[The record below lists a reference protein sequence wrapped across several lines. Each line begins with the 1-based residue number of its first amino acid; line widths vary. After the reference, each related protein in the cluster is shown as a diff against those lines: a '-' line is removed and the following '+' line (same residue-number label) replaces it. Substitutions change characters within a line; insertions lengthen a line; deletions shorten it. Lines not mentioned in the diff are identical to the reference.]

1 MLNSLDLLVI
11 AFMVIMS
18 LSVLAVLLM
27 LLMKNKLVKRIAL
40 YVCSAITA
48 YVGIAAFV
56 NFSTYFLGQ
65 AIVGLLAAI
74 SAVAAIVLERISAKK
89 QDEKLFRIARI
100 TALAALAAGVINIFF
115 I

>member
-1 MLNSLDLLVI
+1 MLTSLDLLVI

-18 LSVLAVLLM
+18 LAVLAVCLM
-27 LLMKNKLVKRIAL
+27 LLMKNKTVKRIAL
-40 YVCSAITA
+40 YICSAITV

-56 NFSTYFLGQ
+56 KFFELFFGQ
-65 AIVGLLAAI
+65 AIVGLLAALA
-74 SAVAAIVLERISAKK
+74 AVASVVLERVSAKK
-89 QDEKLFRIARI
+89 QNEKLFKAARI